1 MNRQVEYIIGI
12 TGSKGH
18 GKDTVADMI
27 KDILETDMEIKVA
40 KLALADPMK
49 EILSDLTGFPIE
61 LIEDLKRQEENGK
74 VTISYST
81 GQTRTTVR
89 KLLQILGQSVKRR
102 LENDFVWAEALMDRI
117 YSNEFLENGAN
128 CVIIPDIRFAFERNF
143 INSSK
148 PCNVF
153 SVIRVEN
160 PNVPSNDS
168 HESETNIL
176 SVPSDYTIVNDGSLD
191 ELKEKVR
198 EVVKEIFG
206 A

>member
-168 HESETNIL
+168 HESETNIF